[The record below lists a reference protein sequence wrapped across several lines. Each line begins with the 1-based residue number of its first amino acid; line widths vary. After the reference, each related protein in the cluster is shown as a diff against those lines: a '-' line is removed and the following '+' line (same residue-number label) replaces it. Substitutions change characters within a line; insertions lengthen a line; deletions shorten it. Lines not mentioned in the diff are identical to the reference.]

1 MEQTRDH
8 NAPQLLLGE
17 VVGVGVGA
25 TGDEGIARPR
35 RRARGR
41 KPT

>member
-1 MEQTRDH
+1 VDRTRDH
-8 NAPQLLLGE
+8 NAPQLRLGE
-17 VVGVGVGA
+17 EVGLGA
-25 TGDEGIARPR
+25 DGGEGIARPR